1 VRKSVQEKECAIRCY
16 CGSLE
21 GVVTVPASVNRVIC
35 YCKDCQAFARFL
47 GASERILDRDGGTD
61 IVQMAQAAV
70 TFTKGVE
77 HLACMRLKPK
87 GLNRWY
93 ARCCRAPIGNTARDK
108 HPAFIGLIHSCMQS
122 QAMDAAFGPVT
133 CRANSKSSF
142 NTALKDTGVVPVV
155 FRFLAIV
162 AAGFSTKA
170 TSPFFAA
177 DGKPA
182 SEPEILSTS
191 EFEKIG

>member
-1 VRKSVQEKECAIRCY
+1 MQENKYAIRCC

-21 GVVTVPASVNRVIC
+21 GAVTLPATTNRVIC
-35 YCKDCQAFARFL
+35 YCKDCRAFARFL

-61 IVQMAQAAV
+61 IVQMAQVAV

-77 HLACMRLKPK
+77 HLACMRLKPN

-93 ARCCRAPIGNTARDK
+93 ARCCRTPIGNTARSK

-122 QAMDAAFGPVT
+122 QTMDAAFGPVT
-133 CRANSKSSF
+133 CRVNSKSSS
-142 NTALKDTGVVPVV
+142 NTALKDTGVAALV
-155 FRFLAIV
+155 FRFMAIV
-162 AAGFSTKA
+162 ATGFTTKKA
-170 TSPFFAA
+170 SPFFAG

-182 SEPEILSTS
+182 SKPEILSAS
-191 EFEKIG
+191 EFEKIS